1 MRKQTSNLYV
11 LSILT
16 ATYILHSVDRYIV
29 GITLESIKHEFVVSD
44 RALGIL
50 SGLGYALFYVAFS
63 IPVAMWADRSN
74 RRNIVALALG
84 LFSAMTMF
92 CGMASSY
99 VQLLIS
105 RFAVG
110 VGESGTLPASHSIIA
125 DLFPR
130 DRRATAMGIL
140 GSGANIGILLSFL
153 VGGWVNQLYGWRM
166 VFMVVGAP
174 GLLLTTILLFTVREP
189 SRGVLDGVNARTAKA
204 PKLGEVFAFLKQQRS
219 YWHLLLGCALVASCM
234 LGTLNWFAT
243 FAIRSYG
250 IKSGEIGTLLA
261 LQLGI
266 GGTLGTFTIGM
277 LADRLGR
284 RDVRW
289 NMWVLILL
297 YALILPFWIVSYLSH
312 DKMITIA
319 LFTLPA
325 LAPAALTAPSFALIQ
340 TLSPLRM
347 RSVAAA
353 IQIIGVSA
361 VAGGLGPLIIGS
373 LSDLYAEKLGVNSLR
388 YALLTMLLTIPWG
401 MWHLWRAGAGLA
413 DDIARA
419 DRYNNSPESYS
430 TSPAVG
436 AAVVP

>member
-1 MRKQTSNLYV
+1 MRKQTSSLFV

-16 ATYILHSVDRYIV
+16 ATYILHSVDRYVI
-29 GITLESIKHEFVVSD
+29 GITLQSIKNEFVVSD

-50 SGLGYALFYVAFS
+50 SGLAYALFYVAFS
-63 IPVAMWADRSN
+63 IPVAMLADRSN

-99 VQLLIS
+99 AQLLVS

-110 VGESGTLPASHSIIA
+110 VGESGTLPASHSMIA

-174 GLLLTTILLFTVREP
+174 GLLLTAILLFTVREP
-189 SRGVLDGVNARTAKA
+189 TRGTPDGISARTSA
-204 PKLGEVFAFLKQQRS
+204 PKLGEVFAFLKQQGS
-219 YWHLLLGCALVASCM
+219 YWHLLIGCALVASCM
-234 LGTLNWFAT
+234 IGTLNWFAT
-243 FAIRSYG
+243 FVIRSYG
-250 IKSGEIGTLLA
+250 VKSGEIGTLLA
-261 LQLGI
+261 MQLGI
-266 GGTLGTFTIGM
+266 GGTLGTFTIGI

-284 RDVRW
+284 RDIRW
-289 NMWVLILL
+289 NMWVLLAL
-297 YALILPFWIVSYLSH
+297 YALIMPFWIVSYLSH
-312 DKMITIA
+312 DKMTTIV

-373 LSDLYAEKLGVNSLR
+373 LSDLYAPTLGVNSLR

-401 MWHLWRAGAGLA
+401 MWHLWKAGAGLA
-413 DDIARA
+413 ADIARA
-419 DRYNNSPESYS
+419 DRYNNSPESHT
-430 TSPAVG
+430 TSPVVG
-436 AAVVP
+436 AAALP